1 MADDGSHVINISE
14 VMARR
19 KSDAS
24 LWKPRD
30 VLEQLIKEIDS
41 GEMNPDAMVVVY
53 RHHEKG
59 DEKCSKTLTGYS
71 VSAPDMHVALGLLS
85 RAMFQI
91 NEG

>member
-1 MADDGSHVINISE
+1 MTDDESHVVNISE
-14 VMARR
+14 VLARR

-24 LWKPRD
+24 LWKPID
-30 VLEQLIKEIDS
+30 VLEQLIREIDS
-41 GEMNPDAMVVVY
+41 GEISPDAMVVVY
-53 RHHEKG
+53 RHHANG